1 MMAWR
6 TTALLL
12 TLAFAPG
19 LYAQGRLPTPSVPEN
34 LEVPPGYK
42 LFLTTQASGTQNY
55 VCMPSPS
62 GVAWTFHGPQATLFD
77 DRGEQVLTHYLSPNP
92 DEGNALRATWRHSRD
107 TSTVWAVAIA
117 SYAGPDFVNEGAI
130 PWLLLRVV
138 GTEYGPTWGDRI
150 ARTTFIQRIN
160 TDGGSAPSTGCSTTA
175 DVGKRAM
182 VPYTTE
188 YVFYR

>member
-1 MMAWR
+1 MAWR

-12 TLAFAPG
+12 TLTFVPG
-19 LYAQGRLPTPSVPEN
+19 LYAQGRLQTPSVPGN

-42 LFLTTQASGTQNY
+42 LFLTTHASGTQNY

-62 GVAWTFHGPQATLFD
+62 GVAWTFHGPQATVFD

-92 DEGNALRATWRHSRD
+92 GEGNALRATWRHSRD

-117 SYAGPDFVNEGAI
+117 SYAEPDFVNEGAI